1 MPVWLILGATTLY
14 MLGLFLIAWRGDQ
27 MSLRPGFTQH
37 PLVYSLALAVYCTS
51 WTFFGAVGTAAES
64 GWDYLTIYLGP
75 TLVFV
80 LFPSLVQRIG
90 DVTQR
95 EGISSLSDFLSAR
108 YGKSRAIAA
117 AATLAAVA
125 GSLPYIALQLKSVG
139 MSFQALAYGSEGAV
153 STPANETVLLT
164 AFALAIFAILFGT
177 RQSDATRH
185 NSGLMRVLAVEA
197 VLKLAA
203 LIAVAILSIK
213 LLMNGGVPDGAPA
226 AHTFETFRFSERFV
240 TMTLLA
246 MAAIICLP
254 RQFHVAMIERQTQKD
269 LDTAR
274 WVFPVYMLL
283 TSLVVIPITIAGMAI
298 LGPHAQPDLFVLDL
312 SLERGSGVLATLV
325 FLGGFSAATGMVI
338 ISTVALSTMVTND
351 LVVPLI
357 MRSGRFASLSGDAG
371 ARIVLTRRI
380 VIIVLLMLAYAYY
393 RRAGTGEALAQIGL
407 LSFAAAAQFA
417 PGLIGAVTWGHG
429 RRSGVLAGLI
439 AGMALWAYTLFLPAI
454 VGYDAI
460 IAIVPSALD
469 PHAMFGLTIEDSL
482 THGVLLSLGTN
493 LLLFA
498 VVSLRAR
505 ERLRDRVQAA
515 VFVGGDQVI
524 EIAEGAVDS
533 HAYKVSPNGLKT
545 LASRFLTPEAVDHAF
560 VKFEKDTGI
569 SASGDAPA
577 DWLLVQRTEKLLAS
591 ALGSSSAR
599 VVLSSAIG
607 GSDVTLPDVLS
618 MLDQKTQ
625 AARFER
631 HMLQSMLENIP
642 HGISVVDSDQNL
654 VAWNSAYVELFDYP
668 PEMIRLGVA
677 VAELIEHNIRTGW
690 IDGDPAEQARR
701 RVAQMRSGRAYTYE
715 RRNPDGRY
723 LRISGNPMPGGGYV
737 TTFADITDDKMREQ
751 ALVEANE
758 LLESRVRE
766 RTRKLEAMADDLNMA
781 RQEAEGANASKT
793 RFLAAA
799 SHDLLQPL
807 NAARLYLGS
816 MIATGSSPDLATR
829 ADRAIQSADELLKG
843 LLDISRL
850 DHSQVKAVP
859 TKLPLGPLL
868 EDLIDEAQP
877 MADRSGLWLRV
888 APTRLAVLADPD
900 YLKSTLRNFI
910 SNARRYTKSGGVLVG
925 ARRRGNMVRI
935 EVHDTGPGIP
945 KERLELIFEEFRKYE
960 DSDNVGIRGAG
971 LGLSIVRRLASLMD
985 AKIDVRSVPGKGS
998 VFSVTVPIAEMP
1010 AMRRS
1015 KSDNTPGRDGV
1026 DLNGTSV
1033 LFVDDEP
1040 AIVDSMTLLLESW
1053 GCRATSVRTV
1063 AEAVRCLREECFDA
1077 LIADLDL
1084 EDEISGLDLIRQNRA
1099 RLRAPANV
1107 LLLTAA
1113 IDPPD
1118 IAIAKGAGVRVLR
1131 KPSNPADIRQ
1141 FLVACTTPDKNQTP
1155 EASPTEMSS

>member
-14 MLGLFLIAWRGDQ
+14 MLGLFLVAWRGDQ
-27 MSLRPGFTQH
+27 LALRPGFTQH

-80 LFPSLVQRIG
+80 LFPGIVQRIG

-139 MSFQALAYGSEGAV
+139 MSFQALSYGADGAV
-153 STPANETVLLT
+153 NTPANETVLLT
-164 AFALAIFAILFGT
+164 AFALAMFAILFGT

-185 NSGLMRVLAVEA
+185 NSGLMRVLALEA
-197 VLKLAA
+197 MLKLAA
-203 LIAVAILSIK
+203 LIAVAILSIW
-213 LLMNGGVPDGAPA
+213 LLVGGGPPQGAPVEQ
-226 AHTFETFRFSERFV
+226 TFDTFQVSNRFV
-240 TMTLLA
+240 TMTLLS

-254 RQFHVAMIERQTQKD
+254 RQFHVAMIERQTLRD
-269 LDTAR
+269 LDTAK
-274 WVFPVYMLL
+274 WVFPVYMLM
-283 TSLVVIPITIAGMAI
+283 TCLVVIPITIAGKTV
-298 LGPHAQPDLFVLDL
+298 LGAAAQPDLFVLDL
-312 SLERGSGVLATLV
+312 PLERGSDLLAMLV

-351 LVVPLI
+351 LVVPAI

-380 VIIVLLMLAYAYY
+380 VIIVLLLLAYAYY

-417 PGLIGAVTWGHG
+417 PGLIGAVTWRHG
-429 RRSGVLAGLI
+429 RRSGVLAGLV
-439 AGMALWAYTLFLPAI
+439 AGMALWAYTLFLPAV
-454 VGYDAI
+454 VGYEEIRAV
-460 IAIVPSALD
+460 VPSVLD
-469 PHAMFGLTIEDSL
+469 PQGMFGLRIEDSL

-493 LLLFA
+493 LALF
-498 VVSLRAR
+498 VVFSLRAR

-515 VFVGGDQVI
+515 VFIGGDQVI

-533 HAYKVSPNGLKT
+533 HAFKVSPNGLKT

-560 VKFEKDTGI
+560 TKFEADTGI
-569 SASGDAPA
+569 VASGDAPA
-577 DWLLVQRTEKLLAS
+577 DWLLVQRTEKLLAG

-618 MLDQKTQ
+618 MLDHKTQ

-642 HGISVVDSDQNL
+642 QGISVVDSEQKL
-654 VAWNSAYVELFDYP
+654 VAWNTAYVDMFDYP
-668 PEMIRLGVA
+668 PEKVRVGVP

-690 IDGDPAEQARR
+690 IDGDPVELARR

-737 TTFADITDDKMREQ
+737 TTFADITNDKLREQ

-766 RTRKLEAMADDLNMA
+766 RTRKLEAMTDDLNLA

-816 MIATGSSPDLATR
+816 MVANGQNTDLATR

-850 DHSQVKAVP
+850 DHSQVKAVSA
-859 TKLPLGPLL
+859 KLPLGPLL
-868 EDLIDEAQP
+868 EDLVDEAQP
-877 MADRSGLWLRV
+877 MADKAGLELRL
-888 APTRLAVLADPD
+888 APTKLAVIADPD
-900 YLKSTLRNFI
+900 YLKSILRNFI

-925 ARRRGNMVRI
+925 ARRRGDKVRI
-935 EVHDTGPGIP
+935 EVYDTGPGIP
-945 KERLELIFEEFRKYE
+945 ADRLELIFEEFRKYE

-971 LGLSIVRRLASLMD
+971 LGLSIVQRLASLMG
-985 AKIDVRSVPGKGS
+985 ATIDVRSVPGKGS
-998 VFSVTVPIAEMP
+998 VFSVTVPMADTS
-1010 AMRRS
+1010 AVRRPRS
-1015 KSDNTPGRDGV
+1015 VNALLRDDTSLVGV
-1026 DLNGTSV
+1026 SV

-1040 AIVDSMTLLLESW
+1040 AIVDSMAHLLESW
-1053 GCRATSVRTV
+1053 GCRARCVRTV
-1063 AEAVRCLREECFDA
+1063 AEAIQCLKDEAFDA
-1077 LIADLDL
+1077 LIADLNL
-1084 EDEISGLDLIRQNRA
+1084 EDEVSGLDLIRQNRT
-1099 RLRAPANV
+1099 RLRDPANV

-1113 IDPPD
+1113 TDLPD
-1118 IAIAKGAGVRVLR
+1118 LSTAKGAKVPVLR

-1141 FLVACTTPDKNQTP
+1141 FLMSCKP
-1155 EASPTEMSS
+1155 SPPAQGTEESLTDMSS